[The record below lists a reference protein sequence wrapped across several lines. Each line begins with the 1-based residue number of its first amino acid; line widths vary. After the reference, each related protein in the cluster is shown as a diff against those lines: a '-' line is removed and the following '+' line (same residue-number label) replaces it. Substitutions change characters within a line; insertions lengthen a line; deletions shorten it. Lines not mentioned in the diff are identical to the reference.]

1 MWLMILIAVHTNN
14 PANQPAR
21 ITLEFDSQQQCER
34 VLSTLTYQVKYS
46 SYKVEGVCQK
56 RS

>member
-14 PANQPAR
+14 SANQPAR

-56 RS
+56 KS

>member
-1 MWLMILIAVHTNN
+1 MWLMILIAVHINN
-14 PANQPAR
+14 PADQPAR
-21 ITLEFDSQQQCER
+21 IVLEFDSQQQCER

>member
-1 MWLMILIAVHTNN
+1 MAVHINN
-14 PANQPAR
+14 PADQPAR
-21 ITLEFDSQQQCER
+21 IVLEFDSQQQCER